1 MRFAAIIFLLVATLQ
16 AFGHEG
22 HQAFYRITEE
32 NGELVLTVKMDMPDV
47 EVCLQQENVCGTD
60 QELKWCA
67 AKWTS
72 GLLAVKIDG
81 KEITKE
87 FESSYTEMGHLI
99 LRYTLGTAPKEGKTL
114 EVSNTCFLG
123 SFDTYDNIVQISV
136 GSVDQGY
143 MMNELR
149 TNIKI
154 ELTNRS

>member
-1 MRFAAIIFLLVATLQ
+1 MRFAAVIILLIGTFQV
-16 AFGHEG
+16 FGHEG
-22 HQAFYRITEE
+22 HQAFFRITEE

-47 EVCLQQENVCGTD
+47 ETCLHQEDLCSKE

-67 AKWTS
+67 AIWVS
-72 GLLAVKIDG
+72 NLVAVKIDG
-81 KEITKE
+81 NQADEQ

-99 LRYTLGTAPKEGKTL
+99 LRYTLGKAPKEAKTL
-114 EVSNTCFLG
+114 EVSNFCFLG
-123 SFDTYDNIVQISV
+123 SFDSYDNIVQISV